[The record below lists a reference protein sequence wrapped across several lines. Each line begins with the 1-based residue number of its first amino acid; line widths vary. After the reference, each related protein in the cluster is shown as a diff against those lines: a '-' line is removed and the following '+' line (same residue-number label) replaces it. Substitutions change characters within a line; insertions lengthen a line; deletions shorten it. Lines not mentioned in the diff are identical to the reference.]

1 MELPLRLKEVSGH
14 FNRCWELLHN
24 SDIPREQCEHALYW
38 IKSIN
43 AVMEDL
49 EASVLGFEK
58 ALCGDQMTKD
68 RKREL
73 DAEEA
78 SQDMVRRWLPVIMY
92 GEMNR
97 IEL

>member
-1 MELPLRLKEVSGH
+1 
-14 FNRCWELLHN
+14 
-24 SDIPREQCEHALYW
+24 
-38 IKSIN
+38 
-43 AVMEDL
+43 MEDL